1 MASFFRKLFH
11 RHEHNVIES
20 AVEGEQYEA
29 VIFASRRSREEN
41 EREGGSR
48 DAIDLAP
55 PPPKKNIEP
64 AGTANNPGGDCSNG
78 CKTESRCRLAAGASA
93 DPGAAAAAAAK
104 STQRRLLAA
113 FVLCVAFVAA
123 EFAGGALANS
133 LAVMSD
139 AAHMLSD
146 AAGLATALVAARV
159 GAAAAGASGGFS
171 FGYARVEVLGA
182 LVSTVLTY
190 IVTAVLV
197 VEAVGRFKT
206 PDDVDGKVRIMPT
219 PLRSSLSLFSLTRQ
233 RRRRRR
239 RRSLRS
245 ILLPRR

>member
-1 MASFFRKLFH
+1 MIRVSKEPRERDERERRRKLRCNRGWPAQPQH
-11 RHEHNVIES
+11 LSQKQN
-20 AVEGEQYEA
+20 
-29 VIFASRRSREEN
+29 
-41 EREGGSR
+41 
-48 DAIDLAP
+48 
-55 PPPKKNIEP
+55 KKNENTEP
-64 AGTANNPGGDCSNG
+64 AGTAGNNGDCSNG
-78 CKTESRCRLAAGASA
+78 CKAESRCRLAAGASA
-93 DPGAAAAAAAK
+93 DPGSAAAAAAK

-113 FVLCVAFVAA
+113 FLLCVAFVAA

-159 GAAAAGASGGFS
+159 GAAAARASGGFS

-197 VEAVGRFKT
+197 VEAVGRFKN
-206 PDDVDGKVRIMPT
+206 PDDVDGKVRERERETMK
-219 PLRSSLSLFSLTRQ
+219 
-233 RRRRRR
+233 RRKERE
-239 RRSLRS
+239 
-245 ILLPRR
+245 